1 MQVHA
6 STKKGSLKAH
16 LKIHGR
22 ETSNKFK
29 RCEYASFHAY
39 NLTVNLK
46 THNRKHLYKCNQ
58 CKFSSTW
65 PTNLRTHYK
74 MHSAEKLYRCNGATF
89 ETLEN
94 RRKYKQR
101 QPVLISRIWIVFKK
115 ILANIFVFIKP
126 IN

>member
-65 PTNLRTHYK
+65 PTNLRTHSK
-74 MHSAEKLYRCNGATF
+74 MHSGEKLNRCNDGTF
-89 ETLEN
+89 ETFEN
-94 RRKYKQR
+94 LPKYGR
-101 QPVLISRIWIVFKK
+101 YSKK

-126 IN
+126 IEYYLNTIRF